1 VSNRSIWVTAAVGAV
16 TVVVF
21 AAWLL
26 GVWGSGFATR
36 VVDDV
41 GLLVFGLFATICCL
55 AAARRSRGRQVA
67 SWLSLAAGL
76 GAWSLGEGIWCYY
89 ELWQRLPQTPFPSP
103 ADASFLMFPLGA
115 AAALLLLP
123 GGRSGRSRTN
133 LLDGLIVTGSL
144 FVISWVAVLGS
155 VYEAG
160 AADHFAF
167 AVSLAYPVGDLVLV
181 TMTLLVL
188 IRAHTSQHLTLGLLS
203 AGIGLMALSD
213 SLFAYLTAISA
224 YRTGSMIDVGWL
236 IAFLLFGLAAMS
248 SNTAATFDG
257 QAVEVPG
264 RGRLWLPYVPLLL
277 AGAVG
282 LHRTLPGLK
291 SGPVPAVAL
300 LLVLVVLIRQFITV
314 AENRRLLVTVA
325 HQAFHDPLTGLANR
339 ALFTDRLDHAVHLQ
353 QRDQRPLAVLCLDLD
368 DFKLVNDS
376 LGHAAGDGLLVRVA
390 ERLIGC
396 LRGSDTV
403 ARVGGDEFAVLID
416 DGGDSPLAVA
426 ERLVEAFGAPFMID
440 GHALSVRP
448 SVGLATASAV
458 ADGVSAE
465 SLLKQADLAM
475 YAAKRRGAGGVEMF
489 QPDMYVAKPDG
500 SSQEDPVMTVA
511 RRAIDVG

>member
-1 VSNRSIWVTAAVGAV
+1 
-16 TVVVF
+16 
-21 AAWLL
+21 
-26 GVWGSGFATR
+26 
-36 VVDDV
+36 
-41 GLLVFGLFATICCL
+41 
-55 AAARRSRGRQVA
+55 
-67 SWLSLAAGL
+67 
-76 GAWSLGEGIWCYY
+76 
-89 ELWQRLPQTPFPSP
+89 
-103 ADASFLMFPLGA
+103 
-115 AAALLLLP
+115 
-123 GGRSGRSRTN
+123 
-133 LLDGLIVTGSL
+133 
-144 FVISWVAVLGS
+144 
-155 VYEAG
+155 
-160 AADHFAF
+160 
-167 AVSLAYPVGDLVLV
+167 V